1 MPSGDPFD
9 LDDTTPNVYLHHRSA
24 RGEFRLTSDAMVQ
37 TWTRWKRTRITS
49 VLETIPGFD
58 ESDRAQFRTLAG
70 QMGGRILFPVR
81 GDGTPTINVVRGQHS
96 KIEDRFDLTL
106 ECIRRYYLRKPNPL
120 AEVLVLYKDFFDLF
134 ENFRG
139 YTDFFLLQDLVSED
153 WSAVKFFMRFDDF
166 TPCPLPRNADE
177 YQEYRRNTI
186 RFVEARNHRM
196 FEDLDQR

>member
-1 MPSGDPFD
+1 M
-9 LDDTTPNVYLHHRSA
+9 
-24 RGEFRLTSDAMVQ
+24 
-37 TWTRWKRTRITS
+37 
-49 VLETIPGFD
+49 
-58 ESDRAQFRTLAG
+58 
-70 QMGGRILFPVR
+70 
-81 GDGTPTINVVRGQHS
+81 RGQHS

-166 TPCPLPRNADE
+166 TPARCLAMPTSI
-177 YQEYRRNTI
+177 RNTAGT
-186 RFVEARNHRM
+186 RFGSSRHGIIGCSRTSTRGSKDVRAGLPEWAGVRVPR
-196 FEDLDQR
+196 